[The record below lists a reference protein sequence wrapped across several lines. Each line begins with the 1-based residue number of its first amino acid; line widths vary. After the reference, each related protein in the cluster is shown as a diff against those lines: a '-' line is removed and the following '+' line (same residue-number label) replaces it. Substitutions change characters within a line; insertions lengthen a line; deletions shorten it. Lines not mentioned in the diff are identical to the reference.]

1 MNITAADFEKL
12 GFWEDDTPEEK
23 ITVYGMDFDD
33 AYSVVISS
41 LANVG
46 PGIGMCGP
54 AFSWDALPDAAKWLS
69 TIYML
74 IGRLELF
81 TVLLLLRPAF
91 WRKGKKTAFTSFT
104 DT

>member
-1 MNITAADFEKL
+1 MMCIGLN
-12 GFWEDDTPEEK
+12 
-23 ITVYGMDFDD
+23 FDD

-69 TIYML
+69 IVYML

-81 TVLLLLRPAF
+81 TVLLLFSPTF
-91 WRKGKKTAFTSFT
+91 WKKR
-104 DT
+104 

>member
-1 MNITAADFEKL
+1 MQITAADFEKL
-12 GFWEDDTPEEK
+12 GFWEDETPEEK
-23 ITVYGMDFDD
+23 IIVYGMDFDD

-91 WRKGKKTAFTSFT
+91 WRKR
-104 DT
+104 